1 MKVKGGK
8 PNYNARW
15 SIAALANSNYHV
27 NCEQWKESNGKP
39 TAVPENWWKWRKT
52 IGQLMKTYA
61 RDCKS
66 NEHEGQ
72 VMKELRKIEDN
83 HGKPKKMKGTPLQ
96 TEKRKILGKKLWR
109 NPN

>member
-1 MKVKGGK
+1 MENPQQSMKTGG
-8 PNYNARW
+8 
-15 SIAALANSNYHV
+15 
-27 NCEQWKESNGKP
+27 
-39 TAVPENWWKWRKT
+39 KWRKT

-72 VMKELRKIEDN
+72 VMKELRKIEEN
-83 HGKPKKMKGTPLQ
+83 NGKPKKMKGTPLQ